1 MGRRLSAKTL
11 FFVCLTALIHDFSD
25 CCDHDEMAS
34 GCRLERSSQT
44 GSASGMECLCGVG
57 CDREFQFRTLAE
69 CEAKLKSGQAL
80 TDDPCSSSPCQNG
93 GVCIQVRYGRFRCE
107 CTGTGFYGDNCAK
120 ECPQPVGPNAYGI
133 DNSDFPLECITI

>member
-1 MGRRLSAKTL
+1 MTFIISD
-11 FFVCLTALIHDFSD
+11 DFSD

-69 CEAKLKSGQAL
+69 CEAKLKCMWKCFIPFPFPSQCGPKLWMFPNLGVVMCAIVL
-80 TDDPCSSSPCQNG
+80 PTTPCPWA
-93 GVCIQVRYGRFRCE
+93 
-107 CTGTGFYGDNCAK
+107 GFA
-120 ECPQPVGPNAYGI
+120 
-133 DNSDFPLECITI
+133 